1 LQNKGDVLQEIS
13 CQKCNLQQAGFACGA
28 YPPFPGGSAPGGSDT
43 PLRWAFILAQVGRR
57 AHAMLLAHMQRFMYS
72 AMGALRW
79 KRDVTEYAD
88 ILRNSHSPTTNAQ
101 VCQSCWALVLSTLLL
116 CTAFV
121 LLCCS

>member
-1 LQNKGDVLQEIS
+1 M
-13 CQKCNLQQAGFACGA
+13 
-28 YPPFPGGSAPGGSDT
+28 
-43 PLRWAFILAQVGRR
+43 GRR

-101 VCQSCWALVLSTLLL
+101 VCQL
-116 CTAFV
+116 C
-121 LLCCS
+121 